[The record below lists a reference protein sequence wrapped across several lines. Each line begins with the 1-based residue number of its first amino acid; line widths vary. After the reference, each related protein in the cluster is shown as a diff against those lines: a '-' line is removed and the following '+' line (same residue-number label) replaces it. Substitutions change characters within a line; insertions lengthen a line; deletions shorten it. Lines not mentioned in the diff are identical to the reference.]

1 LAAEV
6 LALRDERLE
15 AHSRLWGDVS
25 LPVARVRGI
34 VFDPPVDA
42 LRRDGLWGRILAAA
56 GAHDQLWL
64 DNGDVA
70 SGNVL
75 GLRPPRGAAGD
86 SSVVLS
92 AQGRELTMPVDQLDA
107 LVFNPALV
115 DTAKPRESHAWVG
128 FRDGSLLC
136 VARIAPRDKLSEV
149 QLPGA
154 RPLTTAT
161 SRLWE
166 AITYLRPAN
175 ERVEYLSNGKPAGF
189 RHVPFLE
196 TEWPLAPDRSVAGG
210 RLRARGAIHD
220 KGLGMHSTA
229 RAAYDL
235 NGRYR
240 RFAAQLAIDDAAGLG
255 GSVTFRVFLDDAAGG
270 WKQAYESP
278 VIRGGAPPVPLS
290 LDVTSARR
298 LALIVDFADRGDTLD
313 HADWLDAR
321 LVRK

>member
-1 LAAEV
+1 
-6 LALRDERLE
+6 
-15 AHSRLWGDVS
+15 
-25 LPVARVRGI
+25 
-34 VFDPPVDA
+34 
-42 LRRDGLWGRILAAA
+42 
-56 GAHDQLWL
+56 
-64 DNGDVA
+64 
-70 SGNVL
+70 
-75 GLRPPRGAAGD
+75 
-86 SSVVLS
+86 
-92 AQGRELTMPVDQLDA
+92 
-107 LVFNPALV
+107 
-115 DTAKPRESHAWVG
+115 
-128 FRDGSLLC
+128 
-136 VARIAPRDKLSEV
+136 
-149 QLPGA
+149 
-154 RPLTTAT
+154 
-161 SRLWE
+161 
-166 AITYLRPAN
+166 
-175 ERVEYLSNGKPAGF
+175 
-189 RHVPFLE
+189 VPFLE